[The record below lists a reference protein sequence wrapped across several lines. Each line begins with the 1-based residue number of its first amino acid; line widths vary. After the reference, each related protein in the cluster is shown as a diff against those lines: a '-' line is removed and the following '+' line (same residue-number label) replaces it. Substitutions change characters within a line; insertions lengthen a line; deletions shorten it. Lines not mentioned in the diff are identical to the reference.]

1 MTMPVTARGTPLL
14 LAALLT
20 AAAAPLTAQVG
31 FDPGHSP
38 FHDLTTRQAL
48 TFSAGVFGGNTANA
62 GVGWR
67 RGTLFSGRLDT
78 RLGGP
83 FDLYVSIGFAGSSRY
98 RINTSLD
105 TATRKTGPFART
117 LVLAD
122 LGLVVNLTGAKTWH
136 GLAPY
141 VGFGIGEV
149 LPTRSEADVGGYNA
163 GTIFAM
169 IPIIGTRVFLSRSL
183 AARIEVRDYFFRY
196 EWPLRYFYPLD
207 NNGNQ
212 IVTPILDPSA
222 YKDKQWANNLTLTI
236 GLAYG
241 FNF

>member
-1 MTMPVTARGTPLL
+1 MTISAAARGTPLL
-14 LAALLT
+14 LAALLS
-20 AAAAPLTAQVG
+20 AAATPLAAQVG
-31 FDPGHSP
+31 FDPGRSP
-38 FHDLTTRQAL
+38 FHDLTTRQAFTL
-48 TFSAGVFGGNTANA
+48 SAGVFGGNAANA

-67 RGTLFSGRLDT
+67 RGTLFAGRLDT

-83 FDLYVSIGFAGSSRY
+83 FDLYASVGFAGSGRY

-105 TATRKTGPFART
+105 SATRKTGPFART

-122 LGLVVNLTGAKTWH
+122 LGIILNVTGAKTWH

-141 VGFGIGEV
+141 VGFGVGEV
-149 LPTRSEADVGGYNA
+149 LPTRSETDVGGYNA
-163 GTIFAM
+163 GTNFAM
-169 IPIIGTRVFLSRSL
+169 IPILGARLFVTRSL

-196 EWPLRYFYPLD
+196 EWPLRYFDPLD
-207 NNGNQ
+207 NNGN
-212 IVTPILDPSA
+212 PISPAILPLGL
-222 YKDKQWANNLTLTI
+222 KDKQWTNNLTLTI